1 MKKNMNK
8 KILIIKHGSFG
19 DFILATGAIKSIK
32 NYFSNHDLYMLT
44 SIEYAEFIKESFLID
59 EYILDERRPFY
70 CFRENMLLLKKIIN
84 TDFEY
89 IFDLQNSKRTFFYNL
104 IVRILSKSIISS
116 SRPLA
121 HYRYNIPSQ
130 GSEHVTIGLNKQ
142 LSLIGIKDF
151 FQPNVDWLEKKKVN
165 INIKKPYVMIIPG
178 TSSSGLYKRW
188 PSENYG
194 EIAKFLH
201 KLNFSILVVGNN
213 NDYNSALPILNS
225 CPEVFNFLGKS
236 QPPVLYRLA
245 KEANFIISN
254 DTGPALLVSLTNTP
268 LLWIVNDNNI
278 SLSNKPIGKK
288 VYKISSKSVYDI
300 SIDQVK
306 NTLINEKL
314 I

>member
-1 MKKNMNK
+1 MSK

-32 NYFSNHDLYMLT
+32 NYFPNHVLYMLT
-44 SIEYAEFIKESFLID
+44 SIKYAEFIKESFLID
-59 EYILDERRPFY
+59 EYIFDERKPFY
-70 CFRENMLLLKKIIN
+70 NYKENMLLLKKIIN
-84 TDFEY
+84 SNFEY

-104 IVRILSKSIISS
+104 IARILTKTIISS

-142 LSLIGIKDF
+142 LSLVGIKDF
-151 FQPNVDWLEKKKVN
+151 FQPNVDWLEKKKIN
-165 INIKKPYVMIIPG
+165 ISIKKPYVMMIPG

-188 PSENYG
+188 PSENYA
-194 EIAKFLH
+194 EVAKFLY
-201 KLNFSILVVGNN
+201 KLKFSILVVGNN
-213 NDYNSALPILNS
+213 SDYNSALPILNS

-236 QPPVLYRLA
+236 PPLILYHLA
-245 KEANFIISN
+245 KGANFIISN

-278 SLSNKPIGKK
+278 SLSNKPIGQK
-288 VYKISSKSVYDI
+288 VYKISSKSVHDI
-300 SIDQVK
+300 SIEQIK
-306 NTLINEKL
+306 NILIKKEL